1 MERIAPNSR
10 RFTTRYALI
19 IAAAL
24 YPTAGFAL
32 GTDEQ
37 RAACTPDVFRLCAS
51 EIPNVD
57 RIVACL
63 RKEKPHLSAGCQA
76 VFNAPQQQSA
86 TRSLASPESEWCEFG
101 KDPQAPH
108 QENWLKWCGSAAH
121 RR

>member
-1 MERIAPNSR
+1 MERIAPNTR
-10 RFTTRYALI
+10 RFATRYALI

-24 YPTAGFAL
+24 YPTATFAL
-32 GTDEQ
+32 GTDDQ

-76 VFNAPQQQSA
+76 VFNAAQQRSA
-86 TRSLASPESEWCEFG
+86 TRSLASPESEWCHFG
-101 KDPQAPH
+101 KDPQVPE
-108 QENWLKWCGSAAH
+108 QENW
-121 RR
+121 